1 MWTTR
6 FNGQCTIPTLVHN
19 IVSSSALYLFP
30 KRESVTYYTHIAEK
44 RGINL
49 FVKTK
54 KPHWVILA
62 LSRLPLSLRDQSRK
76 MGGFST
82 KKMMF
87 QQLLTSVL
95 LLHLLISSSSGEYR
109 ILMLFK
115 TIFVCSLKLPSWF
128 VMLQRN
134 LFWNC
139 DVILKD
145 LHSKKDGHL
154 VAMARLVLSISYRI
168 KKILY
173 KKCCWNLERC
183 CCCYSG
189 ALVNSSEN
197 GVCISKRGRPYELE
211 GKLPESADLEFRDLN
226 MCGMFHEKTCCSASR
241 MLSSSLALQ
250 NLATHGEASKDCLF
264 WFELLECS
272 ICHPDVGVQSGPLRV
287 CASFCD
293 TVFEA
298 CSDAYF
304 NTSDSTNQVK

>member
-1 MWTTR
+1 
-6 FNGQCTIPTLVHN
+6 
-19 IVSSSALYLFP
+19 
-30 KRESVTYYTHIAEK
+30 
-44 RGINL
+44 
-49 FVKTK
+49 
-54 KPHWVILA
+54 
-62 LSRLPLSLRDQSRK
+62 

-211 GKLPESADLEFRDLN
+211 GKLPKPGDLN
-226 MCGMFHEKTCCSASR
+226 LCNASHDKTCWSA
-241 MLSSSLALQ
+241 SLALQ
-250 NLATHGEASKDCLF
+250 NLATHGEASKDCF
-264 WFELLECS
+264 YFYDLLECS
-272 ICHPDVGVQSGPLRV
+272 ICHPDVGVQSERLRI

-293 TVFEA
+293 RVFEA

-304 NTSDSTNQVK
+304 STSDASNQVKQRLCFENLKSLREWFGSCLCVSL